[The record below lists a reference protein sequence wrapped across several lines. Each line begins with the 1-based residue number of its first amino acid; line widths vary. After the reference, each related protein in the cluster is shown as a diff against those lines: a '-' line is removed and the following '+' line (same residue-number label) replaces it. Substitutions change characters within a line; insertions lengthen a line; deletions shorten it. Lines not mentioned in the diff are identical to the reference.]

1 MDDVLTSFLE
11 TGIDA
16 DQLERVKMQM
26 RASEIYARD
35 DVGAL
40 ANRYGQALTQGLSVA
55 DVQAWPGILQNTTED
70 DIMAAARRVFDRNKS
85 VTGWLVAP
93 EVTQ

>member
-1 MDDVLTSFLE
+1 MDDVLATFLE
-11 TGIDA
+11 TGIDE
-16 DQLERVKMQM
+16 DQLARIKMQV

-35 DVGAL
+35 DVGGL
-40 ANRYGQALTQGLSVA
+40 ARRYGSALTQGLEVA
-55 DVQAWPGILQNTTED
+55 DIQAWPEILQNTTED
-70 DIMAAARRVFDRNKS
+70 DIMAAARKVFDRSQS